1 MLDKNKALDMA
12 KNINVNQEQSKKIV
26 KDSLDR
32 IKNNS
37 LFQDFSNTWN
47 NFSEK
52 EKEQIYKDGDYAFT
66 MTWSIKR
73 NMKIMNPI
81 SSPFRSPL
89 VRLFQKES
97 FKEQLTKDS
106 FETMSAGIRFMIH
119 LWLLKKPDNIAN
131 EDLMENIKKDA
142 KNIKNKLW
150 ILEKAAMVIPQ
161 LRPALPVIQNIKPI
175 LESSAD
181 LWQEIMS
188 EEQNKL
194 STNQEAD
201 KINKETKQH
210 NKTYTKQL
218 AQQRNAQNQEAEELK
233 WMLNEWNDI
242 EKEQAKQEIQ
252 NIFSESS
259 LKNMKLEDQKDIEE
273 IQKTTEKYGKIMDN
287 FGIDTVLGW
296 LPGGDTVSWA
306 FSAMFFIHQA
316 GKLPKWKEL
325 PWYDKAKIFWLQLVD
340 SFGKPLWK
348 AGAAT
353 ALGFWWATLWTWA
366 VPVLWTIVWWA
377 VWAAAWYAIW
387 WTLFDHFFKANKRSA
402 KVFNNHCKKILEE
415 AKNQWIDQFN
425 YKKMET
431 EQSKLASWF
440 GGNKVKQA
448 A

>member
-12 KNINVNQEQSKKIV
+12 KNININQEQSKKIV
-26 KDSLDR
+26 KDSLDG

-52 EKEQIYKDGDYAFT
+52 EKEEIYNNGDYAFT
-66 MTWSIKR
+66 ITWSMKR
-73 NMKIMNPI
+73 NFKIMNPI
-81 SSPFRSPL
+81 GSPFRSPL
-89 VRLFQKES
+89 VRLFQKKGI
-97 FKEQLTKDS
+97 KEQLTKDS
-106 FETMSAGIRFMIH
+106 FETMSAGIRVMVHF
-119 LWLLKKPDNIAN
+119 WLLKKPENISN
-131 EDLMENIKKDA
+131 EDLLDNIKKDA

-150 ILEKAAMVIPQ
+150 ILEKAAILIPQ
-161 LRPALPVIQNIKPI
+161 LRPALPVIQKIKPL

-181 LWQEIMS
+181 LWQEVMLEKQK
-188 EEQNKL
+188 EESIDK
-194 STNQEAD
+194 EAD
-201 KINKETKQH
+201 EINKKTVEH
-210 NKTYTKQL
+210 NKTFTKKISE
-218 AQQRNAQNQEAEELK
+218 QRNAQDKEAEELK
-233 WMLNEWNDI
+233 SMLNEWNDM

-252 NIFSESS
+252 NMFSESS

-287 FGIDTVLGW
+287 FGVDTVLGW
-296 LPGGDTVSWA
+296 LPGGDMATWA
-306 FSAMFFIHQA
+306 FSTMFFIHQA

-340 SFGKPLWK
+340 SFGKPIWK
-348 AGAAT
+348 AGAAA
-353 ALGFWWATLWTWA
+353 ALWAWWATLWTWA
-366 VPVLWTIVWWA
+366 VPILWTIVWWA

-440 GGNKVKQA
+440 GGNKAKA
-448 A
+448 AA